1 MKAESV
7 TSWRAWQ
14 RWLLAASP
22 SRNSS
27 TTAAR
32 RSGEL
37 DVFLSCGGSVWR
49 GLVGVLAGWSGDATV
64 HCRLRWEGNVAA
76 RPPRR
81 VGRNTPGHPRA
92 GETRLMST

>member
-37 DVFLSCGGSVWR
+37 DVFLSCGAVWSAYLR
-49 GLVGVLAGWSGDATV
+49 AGAAM
-64 HCRLRWEGNVAA
+64 RLSIVDYAGKVT
-76 RPPRR
+76 PRR
-81 VGRNTPGHPRA
+81 AHLAAWAATHLDTREQAKPG
-92 GETRLMST
+92 